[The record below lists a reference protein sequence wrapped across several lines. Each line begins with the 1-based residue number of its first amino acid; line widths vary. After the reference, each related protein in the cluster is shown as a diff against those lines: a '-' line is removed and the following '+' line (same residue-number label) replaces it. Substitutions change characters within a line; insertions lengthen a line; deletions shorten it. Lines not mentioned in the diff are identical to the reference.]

1 MDIIHAN
8 SDSFDKI
15 ISQAD
20 VIIDF
25 WAPWCAPCRMLATV
39 LEEINKEYQNIIIA
53 KVNVDD
59 NPDLAIKY
67 NVSSIPA
74 IFYFKKGHLESQ
86 TLGYMDKDQLL
97 EKLNIK

>member
-8 SDSFDKI
+8 KDSFEKI
-15 ISQAD
+15 TNMPS

-25 WAPWCAPCRMLATV
+25 WAPWCGPCRMLAPV
-39 LEEINKEYQNIIIA
+39 LEEINAEKTDIIIA

-59 NPDLAIKY
+59 NPELAQKY
-67 NVSSIPA
+67 HISSIPA
-74 IFYFKKGHLESQ
+74 ILYFEKGKLVSQ
-86 TLGYMDKDQLL
+86 TLGYMEKEQLL